1 MKSPDFDYKSPLTA
15 FALIIPI
22 CLGLWLLAVPT
33 TMSLATFAMVIAVML
48 AGSLVALA
56 TWNNGRATR
65 SIAHVLNDV
74 EKAAPRE

>member
-1 MKSPDFDYKSPLTA
+1 MKSPDFDYKTNLTA
-15 FALIIPI
+15 LGLIIPI

-33 TMSLATFAMVIAVML
+33 TMSLTTFAMVIAVML

-74 EKAAPRE
+74 EKAGSRE

>member
-1 MKSPDFDYKSPLTA
+1 MKSPDFDYKTNLTA
-15 FALIIPI
+15 FGLIIPI

-74 EKAAPRE
+74 EKAASRE